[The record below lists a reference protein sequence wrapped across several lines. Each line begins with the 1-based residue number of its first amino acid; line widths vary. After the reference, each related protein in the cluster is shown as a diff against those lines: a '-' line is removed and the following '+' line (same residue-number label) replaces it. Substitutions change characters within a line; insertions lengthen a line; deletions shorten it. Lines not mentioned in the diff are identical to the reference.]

1 MSRVRSIER
10 QSGSTAA
17 TIQATTPTNRAA
29 ECTPTGCRSQ
39 RRGTPRSTAR
49 PIVPREEE
57 CWPVTMLVERYPAL
71 RFQRWLPS
79 VLRSVEKSN
88 GAIFDDRLLRGPK
101 GNPLCLWCA
110 KETKGENMLFCT
122 QARSRTRPV
131 SRFGEGCEHEHRM
144 RRDSHYVRKQLYA
157 RDSGMCAECGIDTHA
172 LFKEACDCETVDQRI
187 AMFRRLARQT
197 PSWQKKVRWPLKSM
211 DYEFTEGMFWEAA
224 HVIDVKHGGGLC
236 GLDGFHTLCVPCHTE
251 EYMRNYVQDL
261 SNLPLYQSP
270 PATTNAAL
278 SPTPSSNRRNGSV
291 LSTKRTNVA
300 SPTQRS
306 AGPSKSCTPL
316 ILLDSSSSASSS
328 PSPAGNAFAS
338 SVRPHAH
345 ETPTKQGPQHGSSRS
360 PKSLTLPQTPLPRL
374 AAIIDLTSPS
384 RNPLRPFCAESELEL
399 LTSKMNTV
407 NISSSEE
414 FSADEIEFVAVLSGS
429 PESTSAAD
437 IFWPE
442 RTDNDQSLMPGTPT
456 PSNAELETQVATS
469 PVTATATAAST
480 I

>member
-1 MSRVRSIER
+1 MSRVRSIEC
-10 QSGSTAA
+10 QSGSTTA
-17 TIQATTPTNRAA
+17 TALPTTHSNRAA
-29 ECTPTGCRSQ
+29 ECTPTSSRSQ

-57 CWPVTMLVERYPAL
+57 CWPVTKLVERYPAL

-122 QARSRTRPV
+122 QAQSKTRPMPK
-131 SRFGEGCEHEHRM
+131 FGEGCEHEHRM

-157 RDSGMCAECGIDTHA
+157 RDSGLCAECGIDTHA
-172 LFKEACDCETVDQRI
+172 LFKEAGNCKTIDQRNT
-187 AMFRRLARQT
+187 MFRRLARQT

-251 EYMRNYVQDL
+251 EYMRNYAQDL
-261 SNLPLYQSP
+261 SNLHLYQLP
-270 PATTNAAL
+270 PAAIDTAL
-278 SPTPSSNRRNGSV
+278 SPTPTSTRRHGAV
-291 LSTKRTNVA
+291 LSAKQTNLT
-300 SPTQRS
+300 SPIQRS
-306 AGPSKSCTPL
+306 AGPSKSSTPL

-328 PSPAGNAFAS
+328 PSPACNSFANLAQL
-338 SVRPHAH
+338 RAH
-345 ETPTKQGPQHGSSRS
+345 ETPTKQGPHHRSPRS
-360 PKSLTLPQTPLPRL
+360 PKSLILPQTPLPRL
-374 AAIIDLTSPS
+374 AAIIDLTTPS
-384 RNPLRPFCAESELEL
+384 RTTLRPHCADSELEF
-399 LTSKMNTV
+399 LTSKLNAV

-414 FSADEIEFVAVLSGS
+414 FSADEIEFVSVLSGS
-429 PESTSAAD
+429 PEYTIVTD
-437 IFWPE
+437 ISRPE
-442 RTDNDQSLMPGTPT
+442 RTSRDQSLITESTTPT
-456 PSNAELETQVATS
+456 KTNFKVRTTSTPVATTS
-469 PVTATATAAST
+469 ST
-480 I
+480 